1 MGDVGTRIDDTPLKP
16 CEQLSQSDVL
26 VALRKVHGRG
36 KCDIWV
42 DATTTFLTAL
52 PQEWREWGK
61 GDLRRTA
68 EEIWEKIT
76 KKSVE
81 AWGETATYITRREE
95 TQSVFD
101 NHTRGEID
109 KLVEAEGAILEARF
123 VEVVE
128 RMRNCEVLVTFSGS
142 ERRCE
147 FVSLVQARQ
156 TEVAQRIPDCLIKK

>member
-16 CEQLSQSDVL
+16 WEQLSQSDVL
-26 VALRKVHGRG
+26 VALREVYARG
-36 KCDIWV
+36 QCDIWV
-42 DATTTFLTAL
+42 DGTTPFLTAL
-52 PQEWREWGK
+52 PHAWRQWGK

-68 EEIWEKIT
+68 EEIWEEIR

-81 AWGETATYITRREE
+81 EWGETATYITRREE

-101 NHTRGEID
+101 NHTRWALGDEQ
-109 KLVEAEGAILEARF
+109 LTESRC

-142 ERRCE
+142 ERSCE